1 MIRKLLVANRGEI
14 AVRVIRAARE
24 MGIATVAVASEADRS
39 SYHALLADECVVIGQ
54 SEASVS
60 YLDQAKVLEAAR
72 TTGAD
77 AVHPG
82 YGFLSERSSFARAC
96 RDAGLVFVGPSPEAM
111 DRLGAKIDAKRL
123 AEESGVPLVPGFFVH
138 GASNDDLRNAAEGI
152 GYPILLKSSAGGGG
166 RGMRIVRKPSDFDA
180 ELATARD
187 EAMKGFGD
195 DEMMVEKLI
204 ERPRH
209 IEVQFIADSQGQV
222 ACLFEREC
230 SVQRRHQKLIEESS
244 STAMTQPLWDAF
256 RDATVRLV
264 QASGYT
270 NAGTA
275 EFMFDASAEEFYF
288 LEVNARLQVEHPV
301 TEAVT
306 GVDLVQWQLR
316 VASGEV
322 LDLGE
327 ALLLGDR
334 SALRGHAIE
343 ARIVAED
350 PARGFLPSTGRVV
363 GWAEPRGP
371 GIRFDTGLRE
381 GDEVTRYYD
390 SLIAKL
396 IVHAEDR
403 PSAIRRLRAALADTH
418 ILGVQTNIAFL
429 LDISDTAEFERGEV
443 DTGYVDREMGGWSP
457 ASGIPEELGA
467 LVAAATNSAQPANA
481 GSKVPSNPAWA
492 ALDGFRNAPIST
504 QVG

>member
-1 MIRKLLVANRGEI
+1 
-14 AVRVIRAARE
+14 
-24 MGIATVAVASEADRS
+24 
-39 SYHALLADECVVIGQ
+39 
-54 SEASVS
+54 
-60 YLDQAKVLEAAR
+60 
-72 TTGAD
+72 
-77 AVHPG
+77 
-82 YGFLSERSSFARAC
+82 
-96 RDAGLVFVGPSPEAM
+96 
-111 DRLGAKIDAKRL
+111 
-123 AEESGVPLVPGFFVH
+123 
-138 GASNDDLRNAAEGI
+138 
-152 GYPILLKSSAGGGG
+152 
-166 RGMRIVRKPSDFDA
+166 
-180 ELATARD
+180 
-187 EAMKGFGD
+187 
-195 DEMMVEKLI
+195 
-204 ERPRH
+204 
-209 IEVQFIADSQGQV
+209 
-222 ACLFEREC
+222 
-230 SVQRRHQKLIEESS
+230 
-244 STAMTQPLWDAF
+244 
-256 RDATVRLV
+256 
-264 QASGYT
+264 
-270 NAGTA
+270 
-275 EFMFDASAEEFYF
+275 
-288 LEVNARLQVEHPV
+288 
-301 TEAVT
+301 
-306 GVDLVQWQLR
+306 
-316 VASGEV
+316 GEV